1 MADLQQESLAGTPL
15 EPGDSSRAKTSRAIA
30 LSFIF
35 LGVLSTAAGFAFAR
49 FTVVHIHTAAKS
61 KAQQASTSISPD
73 QTPDLAKAEA
83 EQISHLAPHQQAEHL
98 LERAIHHEES
108 SLNLIHQRAD
118 SWRGHLESTDQLFD
132 LVREAMS
139 SEDLRVRSAA
149 VEIDLAACNLA
160 KSPQSVAHLVQQIR
174 QDPVERP
181 LALWRLGSLGNR
193 GVQPKIVLTHLLTYA
208 HDPKEDTRYWAVE
221 GLAMLG
227 SSAAVN
233 PLLDRFAHD
242 PSARVRQRAALALGQ
257 DGMLSPEQRLAV
269 VPDLFNLL
277 DDDSLN
283 LATRRLVYG
292 TLRLITGAA
301 IGNNTNAWLQ
311 WWAHHGATRKRHS
324 SPKGLSLA

>member
-1 MADLQQESLAGTPL
+1 MADLQQESFTGAEL
-15 EPGDSSRAKTSRAIA
+15 EPGSSNRMKTSRTVV

-35 LGVLSTAAGFAFAR
+35 LGMLSTTAGFLFAR
-49 FTVVHIHTAAKS
+49 FTVAHTHTGTRPTN
-61 KAQQASTSISPD
+61 QQASTSISPD
-73 QTPDLAKAEA
+73 QTADLAKTEA
-83 EQISHLAPHQQAEHL
+83 EEISHLVPQQQAEHL
-98 LERAIHHEES
+98 LERAIHHQES
-108 SLNLIHQRAD
+108 SLSLIHQRAE

-132 LVREAMS
+132 LIREAMS

-160 KSPQSVAHLVQQIR
+160 KSPQSVTHLVQQIR

-233 PLLDRFAHD
+233 PLLDRIAHD

-283 LATRRLVYG
+283 PATRRLVYG

-301 IGNNTNAWLQ
+301 IGNDTSAWLQ

-324 SPKGLSLA
+324 SPKGLSFA

>member
-1 MADLQQESLAGTPL
+1 MADQQESFAGPQI
-15 EPGDSSRAKTSRAIA
+15 EPGDTSRHMKTSSAVA
-30 LSFIF
+30 LSFLI
-35 LGVLSTAAGFAFAR
+35 LGILSTTVGFLFAR
-49 FTVVHIHTAAKS
+49 FTVVRTRTEAHSAAR
-61 KAQQASTSISPD
+61 QVPTSFSPD

-83 EQISHLAPHQQAEHL
+83 EEISHLAPQQQAEHL
-98 LERAIHHEES
+98 LERAIHHQES

-149 VEIDLAACNLA
+149 VEIDLASSNLA
-160 KSPQSVAHLVQQIR
+160 KSPQSIAHLVQQIR

-193 GVQPKIVLTHLLTYA
+193 GVEPKIVLTHLLTYA
-208 HDPKEDTRYWAVE
+208 HDSKEDTRYWAVE

-277 DDDSLN
+277 DDDSLS
-283 LATRRLVYG
+283 LATRRLAYG

-301 IGNNTNAWLQ
+301 IGNDTNAWLQ
-311 WWAHHGATRKRHS
+311 WWAHHGATRKSHY

>member
-1 MADLQQESLAGTPL
+1 MADQQQEFSVVEQRKA
-15 EPGDSSRAKTSRAIA
+15 GDSSRAKTS
-30 LSFIF
+30 LVFVLCFVS
-35 LGVLSTAAGFAFAR
+35 LGILSTTAGFLFAR
-49 FTVVHIHTAAKS
+49 FTVVRARSQAHSIAH
-61 KAQQASTSISPD
+61 QVQASFSPD

-83 EQISHLAPHQQAEHL
+83 EEISHLAPQQQAEHL
-98 LERAIHHEES
+98 LERAIHHQES

-132 LVREAMS
+132 LVREAMN

-208 HDPKEDTRYWAVE
+208 HDSKEDTRYWAVE

-257 DGMLSPEQRLAV
+257 DGMLSPEQRLAI

-301 IGNNTNAWLQ
+301 IGNDTNAWLQ
-311 WWAHHGATRKRHS
+311 WWAHHGATRKRHAS
-324 SPKGLSLA
+324 NKGLSLA